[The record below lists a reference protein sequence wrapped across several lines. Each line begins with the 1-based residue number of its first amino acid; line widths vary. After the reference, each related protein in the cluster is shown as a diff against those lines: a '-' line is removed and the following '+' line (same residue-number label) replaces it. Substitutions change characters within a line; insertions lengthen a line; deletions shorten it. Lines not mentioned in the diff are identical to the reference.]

1 MTLPN
6 PETIQTW
13 ANYLFPVALAVVG
26 GFLKRALSH
35 KTALAQA
42 VSAFMAWIETL
53 PEPTKS
59 QGKTLFS
66 KILVAIGIPQSFIDA
81 TLADVRAVLDTNVT
95 TNPTTPAAKAAE
107 LVQAEVAR
115 VSSDDTK
122 KKSGSVAN

>member
-6 PETIQTW
+6 PDTIQTW
-13 ANYLFPVALAVVG
+13 ANYILPIAVGVLG
-26 GFLKRALSH
+26 GLWRKAAAQ
-35 KTALAQA
+35 KTALTQA
-42 VSAFMAWIETL
+42 VSGFMTWIETL
-53 PEPTKS
+53 PEPHKS
-59 QGKTLFS
+59 QAKALFS
-66 KILVAIGIPQSFIDA
+66 KVLTSFGLPQSLID
-81 TLADVRAVLDTNVT
+81 TILADVRAVLDTNVT